1 MRYLLLGLLIAAPAP
16 ALAESQRD
24 GFTCAVLR
32 TCDLHGTC
40 TEGGEGFDLAFLGGG
55 LEVAMNGDH
64 LSPAYDGVLQTA
76 AWESAGRVYQ
86 LRFTGD
92 GAGLLTASPVEGS
105 AEEATLMTI
114 HCSPE

>member
-1 MRYLLLGLLIAAPAP
+1 MRYLLLSLLLATP

-32 TCDLHGTC
+32 SCDLQGTC

-64 LSPAYDGVLQTA
+64 LSPVYDGVLQTA
-76 AWESAGRVYQ
+76 AWESAGRIYQ

-92 GAGLLTASPVEGS
+92 GAGLLTASPASGS
-105 AEEATLMTI
+105 ADEAALMTI

>member
-1 MRYLLLGLLIAAPAP
+1 MRYLLLSLLLATP

-32 TCDLHGTC
+32 SCDLQGTC

-64 LSPAYDGVLQTA
+64 LSPVYDGVLQTA
-76 AWESAGRVYQ
+76 AWESAGRIYQ

-105 AEEATLMTI
+105 ADEAALMTI